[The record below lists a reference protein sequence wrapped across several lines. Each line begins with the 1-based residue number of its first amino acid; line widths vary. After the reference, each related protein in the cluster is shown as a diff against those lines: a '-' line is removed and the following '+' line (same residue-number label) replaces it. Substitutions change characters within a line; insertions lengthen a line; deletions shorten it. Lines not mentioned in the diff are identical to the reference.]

1 MKKKSLNSKLV
12 LKKQTITNLNM
23 NEVKGGTGT
32 ATCVTEG
39 CPTDGCSNPCIIK
52 TRLTE
57 GIC

>member
-23 NEVKGGTGT
+23 SKVKGGTGT
-32 ATCVTEG
+32 SICVTEG

-52 TRLTE
+52 TA
-57 GIC
+57 